1 MNLTGLEN
9 NYRLGKANVINLA
22 SKASSG
28 SPNMD
33 IDPTSAGSL
42 ERLADLIRRQ
52 HNSLDSMLL
61 PPTGEFQTR
70 TVALNTLMREVT
82 ECLAESF
89 RHRPAQDFPMLY
101 FACGKA
107 RVGSTALS
115 NLFGMIGMPSYYQP
129 LKAILRDALV
139 SRPLTPW
146 QIPSAGDEPNIFS
159 KETIGPY
166 VLAES
171 LFNPLQ
177 LLVEAGYPLHRL
189 HLIMLDREPASSL
202 ASWLD
207 KLISRQPAGTLLQ
220 HYVVAALSAVRVA
233 SYANRQGI
241 PVTHYVYEVSK
252 EATSSVR
259 VLFDRLGLS
268 SSFAE
273 NAVNSWR
280 EPGQAQ
286 ANNAR
291 VIFPSE
297 ATIYKVPNLHTSD
310 TAYRYQRRA
319 TAALSETQLDIL
331 ERCGVNDAYRASVA
345 ACARDL
351 GFSATTSARLFGDC
365 IAAAS

>member
-1 MNLTGLEN
+1 MNIDG
-9 NYRLGKANVINLA
+9 I
-22 SKASSG
+22 
-28 SPNMD
+28 SPD
-33 IDPTSAGSL
+33 SLQRIADLLRQQHGSL
-42 ERLADLIRRQ
+42 
-52 HNSLDSMLL
+52 NTL
-61 PPTGEFQTR
+61 PLSPVGEFQTR
-70 TVALNTLMREVT
+70 TVTLETLMREVT
-82 ECLAESF
+82 ECLAQDF

-115 NLFGMIGMPSYYQP
+115 NLFGMTGMPSYYQP

-139 SRPLTPW
+139 GRPLTPW
-146 QIPSAGDEPNIFS
+146 IVPSATDEPHIFS

-177 LLVEAGYPLHRL
+177 LLIEAGYPRHRL

-207 KLISRQPAGTLLQ
+207 KLISRAPADTLLR
-220 HYVVAALSAVRVA
+220 HYVVAALSAAHVA
-233 SYANRQGI
+233 SYAERQGVR
-241 PVTHYVYEVSK
+241 VTHYVYEVSK
-252 EATSSVR
+252 EAVSSVR
-259 VLFDRLGLS
+259 VLFDRLDLS
-268 SSFAE
+268 SSFTE
-273 NAVNSWR
+273 NAVTSWR
-280 EPGQAQ
+280 EPGDVQ

-310 TAYRYQRRA
+310 SAYRYQRRA
-319 TAALSETQLDIL
+319 TASLSEAQLEVL

-345 ACARDL
+345 ACVRDL
-351 GFSATTSARLFGDC
+351 GLNAAMSARLFGDWF
-365 IAAAS
+365 AAAA

>member
-1 MNLTGLEN
+1 MNIH
-9 NYRLGKANVINLA
+9 A
-22 SKASSG
+22 
-28 SPNMD
+28 
-33 IDPTSAGSL
+33 TSADSL
-42 ERLADLIRRQ
+42 ERIPDLVRQ
-52 HNSLDSMLL
+52 QHSSLDTMLL
-61 PPTGEFQTR
+61 SPVGEFQTR
-70 TVALNTLMREVT
+70 TVALETLMREVT
-82 ECLAESF
+82 ECLAENF

-139 SRPLTPW
+139 GQSLTPW
-146 QIPSAGDEPNIFS
+146 IVPSATDEPDIFS

-177 LLVEAGYPLHRL
+177 LLIEAGYPQARL
-189 HLIMLDREPASSL
+189 HLIMLDREPASAL
-202 ASWLD
+202 ASWLE
-207 KLISRQPAGTLLQ
+207 KLISRAPESTLLQ
-220 HYVVAALSAVRVA
+220 HYVIAALSAVRVE
-233 SYANRQGI
+233 SYAKRQGV

-252 EATSSVR
+252 EAISSVR

-268 SSFAE
+268 SSFTE
-273 NAVNSWR
+273 NAVTSWR
-280 EPGQAQ
+280 EPGQVQ
-286 ANNAR
+286 VNNAR

-310 TAYRYQRRA
+310 SAYRYQCRA
-319 TAALSETQLDIL
+319 TASLSEAQLDIL

-345 ACARDL
+345 ACVRDL
-351 GFSATTSARLFGDC
+351 GLSAATSERLFGDWF
-365 IAAAS
+365 AAAA

>member
-1 MNLTGLEN
+1 MNIDGT
-9 NYRLGKANVINLA
+9 
-22 SKASSG
+22 
-28 SPNMD
+28 SPD
-33 IDPTSAGSL
+33 SL
-42 ERLADLIRRQ
+42 QRIADLVRQ
-52 HNSLDSMLL
+52 QHSSLDTL
-61 PPTGEFQTR
+61 PLSPIGEFQTR
-70 TVALNTLMREVT
+70 TVTLETLMREVT
-82 ECLAESF
+82 ECLAEDF
-89 RHRPAQDFPMLY
+89 RRRPAQDFPLLY

-115 NLFGMIGMPSYYQP
+115 NLFGMTGMPSYYQP

-139 SRPLTPW
+139 GRPLTPW
-146 QIPSAGDEPNIFS
+146 IVPSATDEPHVFS

-177 LLVEAGYPLHRL
+177 LLIDAGYPRHRL

-207 KLISRQPAGTLLQ
+207 KLISRAPADTLLR
-220 HYVVAALSAVRVA
+220 HYVVAALSATRVA
-233 SYANRQGI
+233 SYAERQGVA
-241 PVTHYVYEVSK
+241 VTHYVYEVSK
-252 EATSSVR
+252 EALSSVR

-268 SSFAE
+268 NCFTE
-273 NAVNSWR
+273 NAVTSWR
-280 EPGQAQ
+280 EPGDVQ

-319 TAALSETQLDIL
+319 TTSLSEVQLQVL

-345 ACARDL
+345 ACVRDL
-351 GFSATTSARLFGDC
+351 GLNAAMSARLFGDWFAS
-365 IAAAS
+365 AA